1 MRKLTTIFDFLKNT
15 NKLKAI
21 TNILFFEN
29 HWTTF
34 WEIAIDKISTSSL
47 QHDRISV
54 HIYRIK
60 MLMDVL
66 KFNELILSLTPSN
79 FES

>member
-29 HWTTF
+29 H
-34 WEIAIDKISTSSL
+34 
-47 QHDRISV
+47 
-54 HIYRIK
+54 
-60 MLMDVL
+60 
-66 KFNELILSLTPSN
+66 
-79 FES
+79 